1 MLDRAFSYTVFTRTF
16 ASPASLVDIS
26 ELPDAGCRGAPVNS
40 TSLRAFRRAVG
51 FAASAYA
58 EQSGGRAR
66 VRAHLTDVVTLRCSH
81 LPSERHAGGFLRAL
95 YLASGSPRTVRWRRP
110 HAAGCGEP
118 AAPTEPGTLHLFHGL
133 GARSD
138 AGADDAVWLRAFV
151 WLTPTDASPKPTKL
165 RFTDA
170 LATAWTTPLLLR
182 SLDLD
187 AAARAALSRKI
198 QEAPDAERCGGAPA
212 RASRNLLRCC
222 DGDGDAV
229 CAVREAAL
237 EAASPFSAELACD
250 GSAAPRVLGVRGW
263 WLGRG
268 HLLGPTPPVNGTL
281 RALYVIDDGDDDADA
296 SPTSRSPR
304 LRLQL
309 QDPRP
314 AGVRLAELR
323 GAAWP
328 FGLHNVQLSPLLRT
342 GSLLVVPAAVRY
354 LVDPLRAPSASWLEL
369 AIGTSA
375 PDGDGGDGRECSAD
389 DAAAG
394 ALATPWSETLLHG
407 TPVYARRRRRGG
419 KSQRDKAFGSALA
432 AARAHLVDLSQRDA
446 GARVSNVG
454 GWQSVPDLLMEDAT
468 LSPLVA
474 AVREAVIEY
483 LAATLGA
490 AAASSVLDVR
500 LTGWANV
507 NRRGDSNA
515 MHEHLD
521 QDWAISGVMWLDDG
535 GDATC
540 ALRFAD
546 PRPLR
551 TAADGDDS
559 DGDDDEDGVAA
570 AKPLA
575 GQVVVFP
582 AWLRHWVPAHCG
594 DGARVSVAFNAAVFV
609 DGRELPEGGLAQP
622 QPALVEALEQAAAR
636 LAAKPP
642 LLRRLWPTRL
652 LSARLAPSAALRR
665 AFDALPAP
673 PPAAAGCA
681 RRPLSALP
689 APLGAALGAAVRAA
703 LARGNASAPELA
715 ITACVAAAR
724 SAAASPDSGA
734 AASLDGF
741 LVGFAAED
749 NDASDDAL
757 RLVVPDVRVAAGD
770 LEAHIAARRR
780 VGERVGVA
788 APPGGL
794 FLFPRWS
801 AAELV
806 GGDGAAPVVAFSVRY
821 V

>member
-16 ASPASLVDIS
+16 ASPASLVDIP
-26 ELPDAGCRGAPVNS
+26 ELPDAGCRGAVVNS

-51 FAASAYA
+51 LAAAAYA
-58 EQSGGRAR
+58 EHSGGRAR
-66 VRAHLTDVVTLRCSH
+66 VRAHLTDVVALRCSH
-81 LPSERHAGGFLRAL
+81 LPSERHAGGFLRAI

-110 HAAGCGEP
+110 HAAGCGEH

-151 WLTPTDASPKPTKL
+151 WLAPAESAPKPTKL

-170 LATAWTTPLLLR
+170 LATAWTTPMLLR
-182 SLDLD
+182 SVDLD
-187 AAARAALSRKI
+187 AAARAALSREI
-198 QEAPDAERCGGAPA
+198 EEAPDVERCGRTPA
-212 RASRNLLRCC
+212 RASRNLLRAC
-222 DGDGDAV
+222 DGDGDAL

-237 EAASPFSAELACD
+237 EAAVMFSAELACD
-250 GSAAPRVLGVRGW
+250 GYAAPRVLGVRGW

-268 HLLGPTPPVNGTL
+268 YLLGPRPPANGTL
-281 RALYVIDDGDDDADA
+281 RALYVIDDGADDGDDA
-296 SPTSRSPR
+296 SPPSRSPR

-375 PDGDGGDGRECSAD
+375 PDDDGGDGRECAAD
-389 DAAAG
+389 DDAAG

-474 AVREAVIEY
+474 AVRETVIDY

-551 TAADGDDS
+551 MAADVGGDS
-559 DGDDDEDGVAA
+559 EDDDGVAA

-594 DGARVSVAFNAAVFV
+594 DGSRVSVAFNAAVFV

-673 PPAAAGCA
+673 PPAATGCV
-681 RRPLSALP
+681 RRPLSELP

-724 SAAASPDSGA
+724 SAAASRDGGGGA

-741 LVGFAAED
+741 LVGFATDED
-749 NDASDDAL
+749 DDAADDAL

-770 LEAHIAARRR
+770 LEAHVAARGR

-788 APPGGL
+788 APAGAPLLVPAVERGRARRRRWGG
-794 FLFPRWS
+794 
-801 AAELV
+801 A
-806 GGDGAAPVVAFSVRY
+806 GGCA
-821 V
+821 

>member
-1 MLDRAFSYTVFTRTF
+1 M
-16 ASPASLVDIS
+16 
-26 ELPDAGCRGAPVNS
+26 
-40 TSLRAFRRAVG
+40 RRRRRR
-51 FAASAYA
+51 
-58 EQSGGRAR
+58 GGRAR
-66 VRAHLTDVVTLRCSH
+66 YAVV
-81 LPSERHAGGFLRAL
+81 G
-95 YLASGSPRTVRWRRP
+95 
-110 HAAGCGEP
+110 
-118 AAPTEPGTLHLFHGL
+118 
-133 GARSD
+133 
-138 AGADDAVWLRAFV
+138 
-151 WLTPTDASPKPTKL
+151 
-165 RFTDA
+165 
-170 LATAWTTPLLLR
+170 
-182 SLDLD
+182 
-187 AAARAALSRKI
+187 
-198 QEAPDAERCGGAPA
+198 
-212 RASRNLLRCC
+212 
-222 DGDGDAV
+222 
-229 CAVREAAL
+229 
-237 EAASPFSAELACD
+237 
-250 GSAAPRVLGVRGW
+250 
-263 WLGRG
+263 
-268 HLLGPTPPVNGTL
+268 
-281 RALYVIDDGDDDADA
+281 DADA
-296 SPTSRSPR
+296 R
-304 LRLQL
+304 
-309 QDPRP
+309 
-314 AGVRLAELR
+314 
-323 GAAWP
+323 
-328 FGLHNVQLSPLLRT
+328 
-342 GSLLVVPAAVRY
+342 
-354 LVDPLRAPSASWLEL
+354 
-369 AIGTSA
+369 
-375 PDGDGGDGRECSAD
+375 
-389 DAAAG
+389 
-394 ALATPWSETLLHG
+394 

-419 KSQRDKAFGSALA
+419 KSQRDQAFGAALA
-432 AARAHLVDLSQRDA
+432 AARAHLVDLSERDA

-490 AAASSVLDVR
+490 AAAASVLDVR

-551 TAADGDDS
+551 TAADV
-559 DGDDDEDGVAA
+559 DGDGDGDGDDGVAA

-681 RRPLSALP
+681 RRPLSELP

-703 LARGNASAPELA
+703 LARGNASAPEVA

-724 SAAASPDSGA
+724 SAAASRDGGGGA

-741 LVGFAAED
+741 LVGFGDED
-749 NDASDDAL
+749 DDGADDAL

-780 VGERVGVA
+780 VGERGC
-788 APPGGL
+788 G
-794 FLFPRWS
+794 
-801 AAELV
+801 
-806 GGDGAAPVVAFSVRY
+806 GAAGCALLVPAVERGRARRRRRGGARGGV
-821 V
+821 